1 MNFNMKPE
9 MNKEILVANLY
20 FQAVFPV
27 IKILLQDDPA
37 LARKFAKVKSRVVF
51 KAKSGEGEWIGCTL
65 IFDEGAFSL
74 DFEDFSKGDIVFGF
88 SSVEK
93 MNTFLKGGAALPKIK
108 GFTKPILLAKV
119 ISLLLSLKLM
129 MPDVMPKAPLKKYLK
144 VKMALS
150 MVTLALSKL
159 NHFDYPDMKAWTK
172 NQPDR
177 VYQLSVNDSDIAV
190 YLRVKAGKTKA
201 GKGLY
206 QRRRPFIHM
215 RFGSVYAA
223 LKILLREAEFVEGV
237 DKGYVSIE
245 GSPEYAAQLNDLMM
259 RVQALTT

>member
-1 MNFNMKPE
+1 

-27 IKILLQDDPA
+27 MKILLQDDPA
-37 LARKFAKVKSRVVF
+37 LKKKFANVKAAVVF
-51 KAKSGEGEWIGCTL
+51 KARTSDGAIGCKL
-65 IFDEGAFSL
+65 RFEEGQFDL
-74 DFEDFSKGDIVFGF
+74 DFQDFEKGDIVFNF

-93 MNTFLKGGAALPKIK
+93 MNTFLKGGTALPGIK
-108 GFTKPILLAKV
+108 GWTKPGLLIKV
-119 ISLLLSLKLM
+119 IGLLLSLKLM
-129 MPDVMPKAPLKKYLK
+129 MPDVKPKKPLKKYLK

-150 MVTLALSKL
+150 MVTMALSKL
-159 NHFDYPDMKAWTK
+159 NKMEYPDMAAWTK

-177 VYQLSVNDSDIAV
+177 VYQLSVDDSDIAV

-206 QRRRPFIHM
+206 TRKRPFVHM
-215 RFGSVYAA
+215 RFSSVDAA

>member
-1 MNFNMKPE
+1 

-27 IKILLQDDPA
+27 MKILLQDDPA
-37 LARKFAKVKSRVVF
+37 LKKKFAKVNAAVAFR
-51 KAKSGEGEWIGCTL
+51 AKTADGFIGCKL
-65 IFDEGAFSL
+65 HFNEGAFTL
-74 DFEDFSKGDIVFGF
+74 DTEDFKGGDVVFSF
-88 SSVEK
+88 STVEK
-93 MNTFLKGGAALPKIK
+93 MNTFLKGGTALPGIK
-108 GFTKPILLAKV
+108 GWAKPRLLAKV
-119 ISLLLSLKLM
+119 IGLLLSLKLM
-129 MPDVMPKAPLKKYLK
+129 MPDVKPKKELKKYLK
-144 VKMALS
+144 VKMALT
-150 MVTLALSKL
+150 MVMLALSKL
-159 NHFDYPDMKAWTK
+159 NRFEYPDMKAWAK

-177 VYQLSVNDSDIAV
+177 VYQLSVEGTDIAV

-206 QRRRPFIHM
+206 TRKRPFVHM
-215 RFGSVYAA
+215 KFGSVDAA

>member
-1 MNFNMKPE
+1 M
-9 MNKEILVANLY
+9 VANLY

-27 IKILLQDDPA
+27 MKILLQDDPV
-37 LARKFAKVKSRVVF
+37 LKKKFASV
-51 KAKSGEGEWIGCTL
+51 KAKVTFQAKTGDGWLACTL
-65 IFDEGAFSL
+65 GFDEGAFQLQAGAAEEKS
-74 DFEDFSKGDIVFGF
+74 DISFIFG
-88 SSVEK
+88 SVKK
-93 MNTFLKGGAALPKIK
+93 MNTFLKGGTALPKIK
-108 GFTKPILLAKV
+108 GFTHPVLLFKV

-129 MPDVMPKAPLKKYLK
+129 MPDARPKAPLKRYLK

-150 MVTLALSKL
+150 MVIMALSKL
-159 NHFDYPDMKAWTK
+159 NRLDYPDMKTWTK

-206 QRRRPFIHM
+206 RRKRPFVHM
-215 RFGSVYAA
+215 RFGSVDAA
-223 LKILLREAEFVEGV
+223 MKILLRDVEFVEGV

>member
-1 MNFNMKPE
+1 

-27 IKILLQDDPA
+27 MKILLQDDPA
-37 LARKFAKVKSRVVF
+37 LARKFAKVKNRVVF
-51 KAKSGEGEWIGCTL
+51 KAKSGEGEWMGCSL
-65 IFDEGAFSL
+65 IFDEGTFSL
-74 DFEDFSKGDIVFGF
+74 DFEDFSKGDVIFSF

-93 MNTFLKGGAALPKIK
+93 MNTFLKGGTALPKIK
-108 GFTKPILLAKV
+108 GLTKPALLSKV
-119 ISLLLSLKLM
+119 IALLLSLKLM
-129 MPDVMPKAPLKKYLK
+129 MPEARPKKPLKKYLK
-144 VKMALS
+144 VKMALT

-159 NHFDYPDMKAWTK
+159 NRYGYPDMKAWTK

-177 VYQLSVNDSDIAV
+177 VYQLSVDNSDIAV

-206 QRRRPFIHM
+206 THRRPFVHM
-215 RFGSVYAA
+215 RFGSVEAA

>member
-1 MNFNMKPE
+1 

-27 IKILLQDDPA
+27 MKILLQDNPA
-37 LARKFAKVKSRVVF
+37 LKKKFARVKASVAF
-51 KAKSGEGEWIGCTL
+51 KAKATEGFLGCKL
-65 IFDEGAFSL
+65 FFDKGQFAL
-74 DFEDFSKGDIVFGF
+74 DFQDFEKGDIVFGF

-93 MNTFLKGGAALPKIK
+93 MNTFLKGGTAMPKIK
-108 GFTKPILLAKV
+108 GWTKPGLLIKV
-119 ISLLLSLKLM
+119 IGLLLSLKLM
-129 MPDVMPKAPLKKYLK
+129 MPDVKPKKPLKKYLK

-150 MVTLALSKL
+150 MVTMSLSKL
-159 NHFDYPDMKAWTK
+159 NKMEYPDMVAWTK

-177 VYQLSVNDSDIAV
+177 VYQLSVDDSDIAV

-201 GKGLY
+201 GIGMYTRK
-206 QRRRPFIHM
+206 RPFVHM
-215 RFGSVYAA
+215 RFGSVDAA

-237 DKGYVSIE
+237 DKNYVSIE

>member
-1 MNFNMKPE
+1 

-27 IKILLQDDPA
+27 MKILLHDDPA
-37 LARKFAKVKSRVVF
+37 LVRKFAKVKSRVVF

-65 IFDEGAFSL
+65 IFDEGTFSL
-74 DFEDFSKGDIVFGF
+74 DFEDFSKGDVVFSF

-93 MNTFLKGGAALPKIK
+93 MNTFLKGGTALPKIK
-108 GFTKPILLAKV
+108 GLTKPVLLSKV
-119 ISLLLSLKLM
+119 IALLLSLKLM
-129 MPDVMPKAPLKKYLK
+129 MPEARPKKPLKKYLK
-144 VKMALS
+144 VKMALT

-159 NHFDYPDMKAWTK
+159 NRYGYPDMKAWTK

-177 VYQLSVNDSDIAV
+177 VYQLSVDGSDIAV

-201 GKGLY
+201 GRGLY
-206 QRRRPFIHM
+206 QRRRPFVHM
-215 RFGSVYAA
+215 RFGSVDAA
-223 LKILLREAEFVEGV
+223 LKILLRDAEFVEGV

>member
-1 MNFNMKPE
+1 MEKD
-9 MNKEILVANLY
+9 ILVANLY

-27 IKILLQDDPA
+27 MKILLQDHPA
-37 LARKFAKVKSRVVF
+37 LAKKFANVQTSVVF
-51 KAKSGEGEWIGCTL
+51 KAKTDTGSMGCTL
-65 IFDEGAFSL
+65 HFDKGNFSIDL
-74 DFEDFSKGDIVFGF
+74 NHFESGDIVFSFG
-88 SSVEK
+88 SVEK
-93 MNTFLKGGAALPKIK
+93 MNTFLKGGTALPKIK
-108 GFTKPILLAKV
+108 GLTKPALLFKV

-129 MPDVMPKAPLKKYLK
+129 MPNVKPKAPLKKYLK

-159 NHFDYPDMKAWTK
+159 NRFGYPDMTAWTK

-206 QRRRPFIHM
+206 QRKRPFVHM
-215 RFGSVYAA
+215 KFGSVDAA

-245 GSPEYAAQLNDLMM
+245 GSPEYASQLNDLMM